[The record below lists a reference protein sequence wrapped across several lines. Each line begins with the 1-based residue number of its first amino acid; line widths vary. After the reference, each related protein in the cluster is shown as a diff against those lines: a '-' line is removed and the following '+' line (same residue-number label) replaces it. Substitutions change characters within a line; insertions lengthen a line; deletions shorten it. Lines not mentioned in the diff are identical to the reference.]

1 LILKNNNNVEA
12 DLKFKYFMQYGDKNE
27 SNVHELCFYT
37 YETYLAKSYLTELK
51 FKRGLRLLNFSIN
64 HLDEYYED

>member
-1 LILKNNNNVEA
+1 
-12 DLKFKYFMQYGDKNE
+12 MQYGDKNE